1 VGWLYIKGKVKVD
14 LKTKNLIK
22 RLSSNDIAVICHE
35 DLDEVAAQLLIE
47 KKIKVVVN
55 AENSITGK
63 YPNKGPCLLLK
74 EGIIIIDHIGKKNF
88 EKIAENDFLEYKNG
102 SLFINNSFLCTA
114 DILTREAVEA
124 ALLKAHER
132 IEDLLDGFLENTL
145 HYAQKEKNIVLK
157 PIITPD
163 LKVNMNNRHVLV
175 VARGKNYKE
184 DLRAIR
190 PYIEENNPI
199 LIGVDG
205 GADALLE
212 NKYDV
217 DIVVGDM
224 DSVSD
229 EGLRKAKELVVHAYP
244 DGRSPGLERISRLN
258 LDAKVF
264 AFPGTSEDIAMI
276 LAYECG
282 ASLIVAV
289 GTHSSMLDFLEKG
302 RKGMASTLLIR
313 MKIGSILVDARGVGQ
328 LYRNRIRP
336 SYIIGLIASALFP
349 LIMVIRTSPTI
360 QHIYRL
366 VELQLKLLFG
376 RI

>member
-1 VGWLYIKGKVKVD
+1 MYIKGKVKVD
-14 LKTKNLIK
+14 LKTKDLVK

-35 DLDEVAAQLLIE
+35 DLDELAAQLLIE
-47 KKIKVVVN
+47 KKVKVIVN
-55 AENSITGK
+55 AETSITGK
-63 YPNKGPCLLLK
+63 YPNKGPSLLLK
-74 EGIIIIDHIGKKNF
+74 EGITIIDHIGKGNF

-102 SLFINNSFLCTA
+102 SIFINNAFLCKA
-114 DILTREAVEA
+114 DILTRETVEA
-124 ALLKAHER
+124 ALLKARER
-132 IEDLLDGFLENTL
+132 IESLLDDFLENTL
-145 HYAQKEKNIVLK
+145 QYAHKEKNIVLK
-157 PIITPD
+157 PIVIPD
-163 LKVNMNNRHVLV
+163 LKINMRNRHVLV
-175 VARGKNYKE
+175 VARGRNYKE

-212 NKYDV
+212 SKYDV

-229 EGLRKAKELVVHAYP
+229 EGLRKAKERVVHAYP

-264 AFPGTSEDIAMI
+264 AFPGTSEDIAMV

-313 MKIGSILVDARGVGQ
+313 MKIGSMLVDARGVGQ

-349 LIMVIRTSPTI
+349 LIMVIRTSPAI

>member
-1 VGWLYIKGKVKVD
+1 MYIKGKVKVD
-14 LKTKNLIK
+14 LMTKDLVK

-35 DLDEVAAQLLIE
+35 DIDEVAAQLLIE
-47 KKIKVVVN
+47 KKIKAVVN
-55 AENSITGK
+55 AKTSITGK
-63 YPNKGPCLLLK
+63 YPNKGPSLLLK
-74 EGIIIIDHIGKKNF
+74 EGIIIIDHIGKRNF

-102 SLFINNSFLCTA
+102 NIFINNAFLCTA
-114 DILTREAVEA
+114 NILTRAAVEA
-124 ALLKAHER
+124 ALFEAHER
-132 IEDLLDGFLENTL
+132 IEELLDDFLENTL
-145 HYAQKEKNIVLK
+145 QYAQKEKNIVLK
-157 PIITPD
+157 RIITPD

-190 PYIEENNPI
+190 PYIEENHPI

-224 DSVSD
+224 DSISD
-229 EGLRKAKELVVHAYP
+229 EGLRNAKELVVHAYP
-244 DGRSPGLERISRLN
+244 DGKSPGLERISRLN

-264 AFPGTSEDIAMI
+264 AFPGTSEDIAMV

-313 MKIGSILVDARGVGQ
+313 MKIGSMLVDARGVGQ

-336 SYIIGLIASALFP
+336 SYIVGLIASALFP
-349 LIMVIRTSPTI
+349 LIMVIRTSPAI

>member
-1 VGWLYIKGKVKVD
+1 MYIKGKVKVD
-14 LKTKNLIK
+14 LMTKDLVK

-35 DLDEVAAQLLIE
+35 DIDEVAAQLLIE
-47 KKIKVVVN
+47 KKIKAVVN
-55 AENSITGK
+55 AKTSITGK
-63 YPNKGPCLLLK
+63 YPNKGPSLLLK
-74 EGIIIIDHIGKKNF
+74 EGIIIIDHIGKRNF

-102 SLFINNSFLCTA
+102 NIFINNAFLCTA
-114 DILTREAVEA
+114 NILTRAAVEA
-124 ALLKAHER
+124 ALFEAHER
-132 IEDLLDGFLENTL
+132 IEELLDDFLENTL
-145 HYAQKEKNIVLK
+145 QYAQKEKNIVLK
-157 PIITPD
+157 RIITPD

-190 PYIEENNPI
+190 PYIEENHPI

-224 DSVSD
+224 DSISD
-229 EGLRKAKELVVHAYP
+229 EGLRNAKELVVHAYP
-244 DGRSPGLERISRLN
+244 DGKSPGLERISRLN

-264 AFPGTSEDIAMI
+264 AFPGTSEDIAMV

-313 MKIGSILVDARGVGQ
+313 MKIGSMLVDARGVGQ

-349 LIMVIRTSPTI
+349 LIMVIRTSPAI